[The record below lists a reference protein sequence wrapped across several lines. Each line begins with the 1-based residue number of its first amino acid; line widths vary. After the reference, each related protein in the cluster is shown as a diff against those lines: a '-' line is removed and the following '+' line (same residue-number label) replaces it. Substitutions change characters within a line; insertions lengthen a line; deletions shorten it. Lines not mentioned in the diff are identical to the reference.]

1 MTATHIISF
10 LYKQAIWVGNKIN
23 LKIIH
28 IISIQ
33 QKETIRI
40 GDEFNL
46 KIIHIIYFHQ
56 REKTKIWDEPNF
68 NVANIIPFHHMK
80 TTLICA
86 RCRSSPLRPIH
97 SSVSIKPF
105 SRPQY
110 VPESRRQACF
120 SKSKQKGGRVFCRL
134 P

>member
-10 LYKQAIWVGNKIN
+10 LYKEAIWVGNKIN

-56 REKTKIWDEPNF
+56 REKQKYGMNLILMSPISF
-68 NVANIIPFHHMK
+68 RFII
-80 TTLICA
+80 
-86 RCRSSPLRPIH
+86 
-97 SSVSIKPF
+97 
-105 SRPQY
+105 
-110 VPESRRQACF
+110 
-120 SKSKQKGGRVFCRL
+120 
-134 P
+134 

>member
-1 MTATHIISF
+1 LTATHIISF
-10 LYKQAIWVGNKIN
+10 LYKQAIWVGKKI
-23 LKIIH
+23 
-28 IISIQ
+28 
-33 QKETIRI
+33 
-40 GDEFNL
+40 NL

-68 NVANIIPFHHMK
+68 NVANIIPFHHKK

-105 SRPQY
+105 SRRQY

-134 P
+134 S